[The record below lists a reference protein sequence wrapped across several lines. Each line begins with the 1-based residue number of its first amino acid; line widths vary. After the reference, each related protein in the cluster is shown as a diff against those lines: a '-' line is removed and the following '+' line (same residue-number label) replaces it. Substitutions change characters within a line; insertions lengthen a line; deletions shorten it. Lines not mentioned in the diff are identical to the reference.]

1 MLELDH
7 VVIAAADL
15 EAAAVVLKERYGLHS
30 VVGGRHPDWAPRTTS
45 SCLAALT

>member
-15 EAAAVVLKERYGLHS
+15 EAAAVVLKEHYGLH
-30 VVGGRHPDWAPRTTS
+30 GGFV
-45 SCLAALT
+45 

>member
-15 EAAAVVLKERYGLHS
+15 EAAAVVRFES
-30 VVGGRHPDWAPRTTS
+30 APRLYEGPS
-45 SCLAALT
+45 GIVRNRVWRR

>member
-15 EAAAVVLKERYGLHS
+15 EAAAIVLEERYGLHS
-30 VVGGRHPDWAPRTTS
+30 VEGGRHPD
-45 SCLAALT
+45 

>member
-15 EAAAVVLKERYGLHS
+15 EAAAVVLEERVPPL
-30 VVGGRHPDWAPRTTS
+30 GRV
-45 SCLAALT
+45 AA